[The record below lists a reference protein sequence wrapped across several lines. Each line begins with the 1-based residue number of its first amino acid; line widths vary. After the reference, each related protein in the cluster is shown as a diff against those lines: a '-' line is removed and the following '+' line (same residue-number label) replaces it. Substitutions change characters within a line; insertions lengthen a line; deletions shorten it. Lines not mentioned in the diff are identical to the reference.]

1 MDNNDGERKKGQYN
15 EFINFAIQGMS
26 ENAQFSLAI
35 AVGIFGILSIFV
47 MINPNDDKE
56 AEDIFGKNALW
67 MQPLWI
73 WSTGIVLSIAY
84 WALVLFGIQT
94 YVSRRLFEGVM
105 GDYLK
110 KMNDEQYYNDISE
123 ISKENKLANLMF
135 KIIWSSNHERK
146 DRYKGMYRVLV
157 SYVGIVFF
165 LWLFIGIL

>member
-56 AEDIFGKNALW
+56 AEDIFGKNAQW